1 MEITSPPLP
10 NIVPKSEL
18 MLLLINRGA
27 FNLCSTIGNNL
38 ITSYIVCSSALSLDG
53 K

>member
-27 FNLCSTIGNNL
+27 FNLCSTTVYKTVDTKCQQEI
-38 ITSYIVCSSALSLDG
+38 I
-53 K
+53 